1 VLSLHLTRDFI
12 TLASVE
18 SNPKD
23 SPGDQLVIYTN
34 LVGDTVTGKEAQV
47 CTVLKADKPPRF
59 ETTMFQ
65 CLETIQLRD
74 GQLTG
79 QQLSAEDKT
88 STDEAEAAFAI
99 TGGTG
104 AYKQAHGFGLFTDDG
119 KTLTCTWSTSRTDG
133 KGPDQ
138 PGPRWGLWGTKDRI
152 AADNTG
158 HRRPVICPAHRPS
171 RRRRRRSPRPA
182 QALPQKR
189 SWSCR
194 LIARTQFLARSTSIT
209 GSCCS

>member
-1 VLSLHLTRDFI
+1 MRRSWQQVLLPITAALALLAVILSAIALATARNDDKTLTSLTDTKALNLHFTRDFI

-23 SPGDQLVIYTN
+23 SPGDQLIIYTN

-65 CLETIQLRD
+65 CLETIQLKD

-79 QQLSAEDKT
+79 QQLTPENKT
-88 STDEAEAAFAI
+88 STNEAEATFAI

-119 KTLTCTWSTSRTDG
+119 KTLD
-133 KGPDQ
+133 
-138 PGPRWGLWGTKDRI
+138 L
-152 AADNTG
+152 
-158 HRRPVICPAHRPS
+158 HMEYLPA
-171 RRRRRRSPRPA
+171 
-182 QALPQKR
+182 
-189 SWSCR
+189 
-194 LIARTQFLARSTSIT
+194 
-209 GSCCS
+209 